1 MIPHQPLHLLILR
14 LNPQIAVVVIVAVL
28 TRVKLNR
35 KSLKNL
41 SNGNFN
47 RKRNLN
53 PTSFIPNL
61 GPTAHKLVNQ
71 FNWPKARENSKY
83 CIKVKAQAMIL
94 MTAMM
99 ICSLTAKDLHN
110 FHKLLW
116 IIIWRRSNNT
126 NLWTWW
132 FRWSIVRVNHF
143 KPIWPKETKSKDMI
157 LSARAR
163 LVNLKKPVP
172 LIERRI
178 FTSSHRLLMEWLR
191 FITIK

>member
-28 TRVKLNR
+28 IRVKLNL

-41 SNGNFN
+41 S
-47 RKRNLN
+47 KTNLN
-53 PTSFIPNL
+53 PRRFIPNL
-61 GPTAHKLVNQ
+61 GSSVHKLVDH
-71 FNWPKARENSKY
+71 FNCPKVSPKSKY

-94 MTAMM
+94 MTVTAMM

-110 FHKLLW
+110 FRKLLW
-116 IIIWRRSNNT
+116 IIIWRRNNNT

-143 KPIWPKETKSKDMI
+143 KPIWQKETKSKDMV
-157 LSARAR
+157 LPTRTR
-163 LVNLKKPVP
+163 LLNLKKMVS
-172 LIERRI
+172 LTERRI

-191 FITIK
+191 FIRIK